1 MKFFFFALIVL
12 NLSYSYAQDTIYFL
26 DVDKLINE
34 SNGGK
39 KIISKL
45 EKINIENIKKIEV
58 FSKKLK
64 QEEEEINRIKNIISN
79 EDYIKKKEDLKTQII
94 AYRDKK
100 NKIFDNY
107 NNLKNQELRI
117 YFKNITPIIEQY
129 METNSIKL
137 ILDKKNIF
145 IADANYDIT
154 DKLIIFLNK
163 RLKND

>member
-1 MKFFFFALIVL
+1 MKKILIALFALF
-12 NLSYSYAQDTIYFL
+12 YSINSFAQDKVFFL

-64 QEEEEINRIKNIISN
+64 QQEEEINRIKNIISN

-129 METNSIKL
+129 IETNSIKF

-154 DKLIIFLNK
+154 DKLIIF
-163 RLKND
+163 